1 MTSLTGRVLDPT
13 SPGWDAARHNFRAA
27 VDYDELVPKNVV
39 FCQKASDVQNA
50 VRWARE
56 NAVPLRARS
65 GRHSYEAYSLAPG
78 ALIVD
83 VSEMDEISVDP
94 AAKTAR
100 IGAGTYCL
108 DLHEQLYGVGLTI
121 PAASG
126 LSVGIAGLALGGGFG
141 VVSRK
146 YGLTCDN
153 VVGVEL
159 VDANGDL
166 VTANATEN
174 PDLYWACRGGGGG
187 NFGIVT
193 SFDFR
198 VNPVGLVAVCI
209 VTWQWSSF
217 IAVADAF
224 QHWAPAATDDL
235 SAFLRFAVGS
245 APGAGTITLFAQ
257 LTPDSPAGLAQFTT
271 LLAPMLAA
279 APPTGVNVQTMP
291 YSAAAATFAGA
302 DPLKPEWMIHP
313 HDDTQLFKS
322 TSAIA
327 YEPFPQQAL
336 ELLKSQLELA
346 PVQQGWETNEPSM
359 VQLLAGG
366 GAPGR
371 VPVDATAVPH
381 RGAVCVV
388 QYDAYWTDPDDQPV
402 AENWIEGVRT
412 SMLPYAR
419 NAYVNYVDSRIED
432 YLDAYYVSNLARLIE
447 VKRAVDPDNV
457 FSFQQSIPTTA
468 PAPKATP
475 TAPKAPPASPNG

>member
-1 MTSLTGRVLDPT
+1 MTALTGRVLDPT
-13 SPGWDAARHNFRAA
+13 SPGWDAARRNFRAA
-27 VDYDELVPKNVV
+27 VDYGALVPKSVV
-39 FCQKASDVQNA
+39 FCQKPSDVQNA

-56 NAVPLRARS
+56 NGVPVRARS
-65 GRHSYEAYSLAPG
+65 GRHSYEAFSLAAG
-78 ALIVD
+78 ALIID
-83 VSEMDEISVDP
+83 VSEMDEISVD
-94 AAKTAR
+94 AGARTAR
-100 IGAGTYCL
+100 IGAGVYCL

-153 VVGVEL
+153 ILGLEL

-166 VTANATEN
+166 VRANAAEN

-198 VNPVGLVAVCI
+198 VNPIGLVAVAI
-209 VTWQWSSF
+209 VTWQWSDF

-235 SAFLRFAVGS
+235 SAFLRFAVGA
-245 APGAGTITLFAQ
+245 APGAGTITLYAQ
-257 LTPDSPAGLAQFTT
+257 LTPDSPAGLAGFSA
-271 LLAPMLAA
+271 LLAPILGA
-279 APPTGVNVQTMP
+279 APATGVNVQVVP
-291 YSAAAATFAGA
+291 YSAAAAMFAGA

-327 YEPFPQQAL
+327 YELFPQAAL
-336 ELLKSQLELA
+336 ELLKAQLELA
-346 PVQQGWETNEPSM
+346 PVQAGWETNEPSM

-371 VPVDATAVPH
+371 VAVDGTAVPH
-381 RGAVCVV
+381 RAAACVV

-412 SMLPYAR
+412 AMLPYAH
-419 NAYVNYVDSRIED
+419 NAYVNYVDVRITD
-432 YLDAYYVSNLARLIE
+432 YLDSYYVTNLGRLID
-447 VKRAVDPDNV
+447 VKRAVDPDNF
-457 FSFQQSIPTTA
+457 FSFPQSIPTTA
-468 PAPKATP
+468 PARPAQTP
-475 TAPKAPPASPNG
+475 PLR